1 MGAHGMP
8 MNEVDAA
15 AMETLLATHGM
26 LSQLPAWAD
35 VLLTTAVV
43 LALGF
48 HAAGATAWILA
59 LGGCFW
65 LLGAPWPLWAVW
77 ASIAV
82 LQAASLRLPLSAL
95 VMRVLQRAG
104 AVPQVSDTE
113 RTAIAAGTVWHDG
126 ALFGG
131 RPDLRAL
138 HNSPWPGLTPREQA
152 FLDGPVQ
159 QACAMTDDWQVHQQ
173 GDLPRA
179 TWDFLRRERF
189 FGMIVPQEF
198 GGLGFSALANSAV
211 VARLSSRS
219 LPLAITVMVPNSLG
233 PAELLIHYGTPQQ
246 QQRWLPGL
254 ASGQEIPCFAL
265 TEPGAGSDAG
275 SIRSRGTVFRGRDGR
290 LMLRLDWEKRY
301 ITLAAVATVL
311 GIAFQLHDPDNLLG
325 KGTDPGITCALVPA
339 DTSGITLGRRHD
351 PMGVPFYNCP
361 TRGECVVVPLEEAV
375 IGGIG
380 GCGRG
385 WQMLMEC
392 LAAGRGISLPATSVG
407 GAQLVARAV
416 GAHAAVRQQFGLAIG
431 RFEGVEEP
439 LARIAGLTY
448 LLEAVRMFTCGG
460 LDGGARPA
468 VVTAI
473 AKYQCTEL
481 WREVVNDGMD
491 VMGGAAISRGP
502 RNLLANPYA
511 GTPIGITVEG
521 ANILTRTLMI
531 FGQGAIRCHPYAYQ
545 EVEAIQRGD
554 VAAFDRA
561 FWPHV
566 AHVVCN
572 GIRALV
578 LSLTR
583 GRLAAA
589 PCRGPLARHWRTIA
603 WASAGFA
610 FWSDV
615 AMATLGGD
623 LKRRE
628 KVTGRFAD
636 VLSWMYLASAVLRR
650 HAAEG
655 SRAEDLPLV
664 DWCMALASARMQ
676 QAFDGLFA
684 NLPVP
689 GLSLLLRGPVA
700 LWSRCNAYGSG
711 PSDRLGGRIARILM
725 QPGPQR
731 DRLTGVLHV
740 PVDPASALGRLELAL
755 RRVTSAEPLHRRI
768 RDAIRAGT
776 LPRARTET
784 LVDEAVRLGVLT
796 PTEGDELREMQAA
809 CSEAIAVDSFALGDN
824 QGATRN
830 PLPAQA

>member
-1 MGAHGMP
+1 
-8 MNEVDAA
+8 
-15 AMETLLATHGM
+15 METLLATHGM
-26 LSQLPAWAD
+26 LSALPGGLGLLLATAL
-35 VLLTTAVV
+35 VLL
-43 LALGF
+43 LGF
-48 HAAGATAWILA
+48 HAAGAWAWILG
-59 LGGCFW
+59 LGVSLW
-65 LLGAPWPLWAVW
+65 TLGAPLPLWVLW
-77 ASIAV
+77 SV
-82 LQAASLRLPLSAL
+82 MVMLQASVLRLPVSRL
-95 VMRVLQRAG
+95 VMVRLRAAG
-104 AVPQVSDTE
+104 AVPQVSETE

-126 ALFGG
+126 ALFSG
-131 RPDLRAL
+131 RPDLRAI
-138 HNSPWPGLTPREQA
+138 HNSPWPALTPREQA

-159 QACAMTDDWQVHQQ
+159 RACEMTDDWEVHQQ
-173 GDLPRA
+173 RDLPRA
-179 TWDFLRRERF
+179 TWDFLKRERF
-189 FGMIVPQEF
+189 FGMIVPEEF
-198 GGLGFSALANSAV
+198 GGLGFSALANSTV
-211 VARLSSRS
+211 VARLASRS

-233 PAELLIHYGTPQQ
+233 PAELLVHYGTPAQQ
-246 QQRWLPGL
+246 RRWLPGL
-254 ASGQEIPCFAL
+254 ASGAEIPCFAL

-275 SIRSRGTVFRGRDGR
+275 AIQARGTVFRGADGR
-290 LMLRLDWEKRY
+290 LMVRLDWDKRY

-311 GIAFQLHDPDNLLG
+311 GVAFQLHDPQQLLG
-325 KGTDPGITCALVPA
+325 RGTDLGITCALVPA
-339 DTSGITLGRRHD
+339 ATRGVVLGRRHD

-361 TRGECVVVPLEEAV
+361 TRGEGVVLPLEEAV
-375 IGGIG
+375 IGGTE

-416 GAHAAVRQQFGLAIG
+416 GAYAAVRQQFGLAIG

-439 LARIAGLTY
+439 LARIGGLTY

-468 VVTAI
+468 VVTAV
-473 AKYQCTEL
+473 AKYHTTEL
-481 WREVVNDGMD
+481 WRQVVNDGMD

-531 FGQGAIRCHPYAYQ
+531 FGQGAIRCHPYAYR
-545 EVEAIQRGD
+545 EVDAIQRGD

-566 AHVVCN
+566 GHVVAT
-572 GIRALV
+572 GVRALV
-578 LSLTR
+578 LSVTR
-583 GRLAAA
+583 GRAAAA
-589 PCRGPLARHWRTIA
+589 PCRGPLARHWRRIA
-603 WASAGFA
+603 WASASFA
-610 FWSDV
+610 FWADV

-636 VLSWMYLASAVLRR
+636 VFSWLYLSSAVLRR

-664 DWCMALASARMQ
+664 DWCMAFASARMQ

-689 GLSLLLRGPVA
+689 GLRWLLRGPVA
-700 LWSRCNAYGSG
+700 LWSRCNGFGSG
-711 PSDRLGGRIARILM
+711 PSDRLGARVAGVLLRT
-725 QPGPQR
+725 GPQR

-740 PVDPASALGRLELAL
+740 PTDAGSALGRLEGAL
-755 RRVTSAEPLHRRI
+755 HAVAAVEPLHRRI
-768 RDAIRAGT
+768 RDAVRSGT
-776 LPRARTET
+776 LPRGRTEG
-784 LVDEAVRLGVLT
+784 LVDEAEHKGVVT
-796 PTEGDELREMQAA
+796 PTEAAQLRA
-809 CSEAIAVDSFALGDN
+809 CTDLCREAVAVDSFTLDEYLAPASSP
-824 QGATRN
+824 QPAT
-830 PLPAQA
+830 A

>member
-1 MGAHGMP
+1 
-8 MNEVDAA
+8 MNAA
-15 AMETLLATHGM
+15 EADAMETLLATHGM
-26 LSQLPAWAD
+26 LSHLPPWAD
-35 VLLTTAVV
+35 VLLTAGLV
-43 LALGF
+43 LLLGF
-48 HAAGATAWILA
+48 HAAGATAWITG
-59 LGGCFW
+59 LGAAFW
-65 LLGAPWPLWAVW
+65 LLGAPVPLWVGW
-77 ASIAV
+77 SV
-82 LQAASLRLPLSAL
+82 LVALQVSVLRLPVSGL
-95 VMRVLQRAG
+95 VMRTLRSAG
-104 AVPQVSDTE
+104 AVPQVSETE

-126 ALFGG
+126 ALFSG

-138 HNSPWPGLTPREQA
+138 HNSPWPGLSPREQA

-159 QACAMTDDWQVHQQ
+159 QVCAMTDDWQVHQQ
-173 GDLPRA
+173 RDLPRA

-189 FGMIVPQEF
+189 FGMIVPEEF

-275 SIRSRGTVFRGRDGR
+275 AIRACGTVFRGRDGR

-325 KGTDPGITCALVPA
+325 KGTEPGITCALVPA
-339 DTSGITLGRRHD
+339 NSPGVTLGRRHD

-361 TRGECVVVPLEEAV
+361 TRGDGVVLPLEEAV
-375 IGGIG
+375 IGGSE

-392 LAAGRGISLPATSVG
+392 LAAGRGISLPANSTG

-416 GAHAAVRQQFGLAIG
+416 GAYAAVRQQFGLAIG
-431 RFEGVEEP
+431 RFEGIEEP

-473 AKYQCTEL
+473 AKYQSTEL
-481 WREVVNDGMD
+481 WRQVINDGMD

-531 FGQGAIRCHPYAYQ
+531 FGQGAIRCHPFAYR
-545 EVEAIQRGD
+545 EVDAIQRGD

-566 AHVVCN
+566 AHVASN

-583 GRLAAA
+583 GLLAAA
-589 PCRGPLARHWRTIA
+589 PCRGPLARHWRRVA
-603 WASAGFA
+603 WASASFA
-610 FWSDV
+610 FWADV
-615 AMATLGGD
+615 AMATMGGD

-636 VLSWMYLASAVLRR
+636 AFSWMYLASAVLRR

-655 SRAEDLPLV
+655 SPREDLPLV
-664 DWCMALASARMQ
+664 DWCMELASARMQ

-700 LWSRCNAYGSG
+700 LWSRCNPFGSG
-711 PSDRLGGRIARILM
+711 PSDRLGARVARVLL

-731 DRLTGVLHV
+731 NRLTGILHL
-740 PVDPASALGRLELAL
+740 PRDPESALGRLELAL
-755 RRVTSAEPLHRRI
+755 EEVTAVEPLHRRI
-768 RDAIRAGT
+768 RDAIRSGR

-784 LVDEAVRLGVLT
+784 LVDEAVRLAILT
-796 PTEGDELREMQAA
+796 AAEGERLHAA
-809 CSEAIAVDSFALGDN
+809 RRRCEEAIAVDSFSLEEYLHPAPPPAAAL
-824 QGATRN
+824 A
-830 PLPAQA
+830 

>member
-1 MGAHGMP
+1 
-8 MNEVDAA
+8 MNAA
-15 AMETLLATHGM
+15 EADAMETLLATHGM
-26 LSQLPAWAD
+26 LSHLPAWAD
-35 VLLTTAVV
+35 VLLAAGIV
-43 LALGF
+43 LLLGF
-48 HAAGATAWILA
+48 HAAGATAWITG
-59 LGGCFW
+59 LGAAFW
-65 LLGAPWPLWAVW
+65 LLGAPAPLWVGW
-77 ASIAV
+77 SV
-82 LQAASLRLPLSAL
+82 LVALQVSVLRLPVSGL
-95 VMRVLQRAG
+95 VMRRLRAAG

-113 RTAIAAGTVWHDG
+113 RTAIGAGTVWHDG
-126 ALFGG
+126 ALFSGK
-131 RPDLRAL
+131 PDLRAL
-138 HNSPWPGLTPREQA
+138 HNSPWPSLTPREQA

-159 QACAMTDDWQVHQQ
+159 QVCAMTDDWQVHQQ
-173 GDLPRA
+173 RDLPRA
-179 TWDFLRRERF
+179 TWDFLRREKF
-189 FGMIVPQEF
+189 FGMIVPVEF

-254 ASGQEIPCFAL
+254 ASGREIPCFAL

-275 SIRSRGTVFRGRDGR
+275 SIRACGTVFRGRDGR

-301 ITLAAVATVL
+301 ITLAAIATVL

-325 KGTDPGITCALVPA
+325 KGTDLGITCALVPA
-339 DTSGITLGRRHD
+339 TTQGVMLGRRHD
-351 PMGVPFYNCP
+351 PMGVPFHNCP
-361 TRGECVVVPLEEAV
+361 TRGEGVVLPLEEAV
-375 IGGIG
+375 IGGVD

-416 GAHAAVRQQFGLAIG
+416 GAYSAVRQQFGLAIG
-431 RFEGVEEP
+431 RFEGIEEP

-473 AKYQCTEL
+473 AKYQSTEL
-481 WREVVNDGMD
+481 WRQVINDGMD
-491 VMGGAAISRGP
+491 VLGGAAISRGP

-521 ANILTRTLMI
+521 ANILTRTLMV
-531 FGQGAIRCHPYAYQ
+531 FGQGAIRCHPYAYR
-545 EVEAIQRGD
+545 EVEAIQSGD

-566 AHVVCN
+566 AHVVTN
-572 GIRALV
+572 GIRALT

-583 GRLAAA
+583 GRLASA
-589 PCRGPLARHWRTIA
+589 PCRGPLARHWRRVA
-603 WASAGFA
+603 WASASFA

-615 AMATLGGD
+615 AMATMGGE

-636 VLSWMYLASAVLRR
+636 AFSWMYLASAVLRR

-655 SRAEDLPLV
+655 SPREDLPLV

-684 NLPVP
+684 NLPLP

-700 LWSRCNAYGSG
+700 LWSRCNPFGTG
-711 PSDRLGGRIARILM
+711 PSDHLGGRVARMLL

-731 DRLTGVLHV
+731 DRLTGLLHV
-740 PVDPASALGRLELAL
+740 PADAGSALGRLELAL
-755 RRVTSAEPLHRRI
+755 QAVTATEPLLRRV

-776 LPRARTET
+776 LPRARAES
-784 LVDEAVRLGVLT
+784 LLDEAVRLGVLT
-796 PTEGDELREMQAA
+796 AAEGERLREKQRL
-809 CSEAIAVDSFALGDN
+809 CDEAIAVDSFTLEEYLSTAQVPAPAL
-824 QGATRN
+824 A
-830 PLPAQA
+830 